1 MVERRK
7 SKRKKKKT
15 LTRIFE
21 EIISSIPEVLSVEKG
36 YPERGFIPKKMKWG
50 GGQEDGTNVLLK
62 FD

>member
-21 EIISSIPEVLSVEKG
+21 EIISSIPEVLSVQKG
-36 YPERGFIPKKMKWG
+36 YPERFYS
-50 GGQEDGTNVLLK
+50 QEDEVGGRARGWHQCPPQI
-62 FD
+62 